1 MEVSGF
7 EPPTSAVRRPFRGVS
22 GPGRTGPIGLL
33 NCGFGP
39 QRIAAFLGVSQRDAG
54 RMRDEIGDGRLSCSQ
69 LASLSL
75 PGFSGTVATAFLA

>member
-1 MEVSGF
+1 VEVSGF

-54 RMRDEIGDGRLSCSQ
+54 RMRDEIGVMGGSVVLSSPREASRDFPGRSQ
-69 LASLSL
+69 L
-75 PGFSGTVATAFLA
+75 PP